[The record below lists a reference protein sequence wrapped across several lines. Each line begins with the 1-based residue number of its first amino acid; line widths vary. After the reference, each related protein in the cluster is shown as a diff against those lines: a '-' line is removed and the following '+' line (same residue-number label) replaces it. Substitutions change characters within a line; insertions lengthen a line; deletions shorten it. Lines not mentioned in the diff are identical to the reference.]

1 MRTLTSVVL
10 RTLQNAFE
18 RKPKRSPRCNRMRK
32 LLHQQLEARRLLT
45 LPATQTFA
53 EGDLV
58 AYNGPTVDL
67 VNDTLSFDAFIDFAG
82 DIDSYYFAPQF
93 NGTYTI
99 DVGDFGN
106 TVDPEVAIYIAS
118 TGARVGYNDDL
129 SAFNDD
135 ARLTLNLTADVR
147 YIIAVAD
154 NPNTTA
160 GNVSII
166 VTAAFRTGSF
176 LLTPDVFGDA
186 TASVL
191 LDVPTDI
198 DYYSITAPADATG
211 GLTVSTSGSTFNH
224 RLALFN
230 SAGTLLQGP
239 LVSLSYSSVDPN
251 AEYRI
256 AVFSNQY
263 ATAGTLNLN
272 IDFAERGAIVTNT
285 LDSGPGSLRQAI
297 LDANAHPNVTGQV
310 DKIAFNIPGA
320 GPHNIA
326 LTTALPTIT
335 EAVDIN
341 GATQPGT
348 LEFPTVAIDGTA
360 LVGSIDGFRITG
372 SNTTIGWLN
381 LRNFPSDG
389 IEVQADDVWL
399 FSNRIGTDWGG
410 IAAMGNKEFGVRIQG
425 GSRNRI
431 DSNVI
436 SANALGGIAIFGDT
450 ADNNEVIENTIGAQ
464 FGGLIALPNAKNGLT
479 ITDGDATIV
488 SDNVISGNTLAGVV
502 LSGSSTGNRVTGN
515 KIGTKVTGNAALP
528 NGGEGIVIQSSG
540 NQIGGN
546 SVALR
551 NVISGNG
558 KTGITISGVAAS
570 NNVIEGNVIG
580 TSVNGNVAIPNTT
593 DGILVINASNTRIG
607 SSTTTATRNVISGNG
622 GSGVTFTQAGTTGGL
637 VVGNFIG
644 VASNGTTP
652 LGNTLNGV
660 SLTSGA
666 TNVQIG
672 GSSALSQNVISAN
685 KSNGI
690 SILANSNNNRV
701 SRNKIG
707 TTVSDA
713 PLGNVGSGIAIQSS
727 GNTIGGANVNFQN
740 VIAGNA
746 NGITVSGAT
755 AINNTIAFNTIGT
768 DTAPNV
774 SRGIQ
779 FLSNASSNT
788 VGPSNSIRRNETGI
802 RINDGSIRNK
812 ITQNSISE
820 NTNLGIDLFPS
831 AGVTANDASDA
842 DTGANLLQNT
852 PVISASPLLIG
863 TNLEIGF
870 RVNSSPTNSAYP
882 LTVEFFVSDG
892 SGEGAKFVAST
903 IYTAANFAAG
913 VKTISFV
920 VTGLG
925 IVAGTSKIVGT
936 STDLNGN
943 SSEFS
948 AQSTVASGA
957 AALSAAALQ
966 SRSSLAAS
974 SDQAAVRTQAVSLI
988 NFINVSGTLNG
999 TVQLSSSGPTAAKHD
1014 VSRDGVVS
1022 PYDLF
1027 LVVQGLQKSR
1037 PTNQAIPSSE
1047 KLVDRAFW
1055 DSVLR
1060 DLDVDDLIEI
1070 KPALAKS
1077 KWLKRH

>member
-1 MRTLTSVVL
+1 
-10 RTLQNAFE
+10 
-18 RKPKRSPRCNRMRK
+18 MRK
-32 LLHQQLEARRLLT
+32 LLHQQLETRRLLT
-45 LPATQTFA
+45 LPATLIFA
-53 EGDLV
+53 EGDTV
-58 AYNGPTVDL
+58 VYNGPTVDL

-82 DIDSYYFAPQF
+82 DTDSFFFAPQF
-93 NGTYTI
+93 SGTYTI

-106 TVDPEVAIYIAS
+106 TVDPEVAVYLAS

-129 SAFNDD
+129 SEFNDD
-135 ARLTLNLTADVR
+135 ARLQLNLTADVR

-160 GNVSII
+160 GNVSIV
-166 VTAAFRTGSF
+166 VTAPFRTGSF
-176 LLTPDVFGDA
+176 ILTPDVFGDA

-191 LDVPTDI
+191 LDVATDI

-211 GLTVSTSGSTFNH
+211 GLTISTSASTTNH

-230 SAGTLLQGP
+230 SAGTLVQGP
-239 LVSLSYSSVDPN
+239 LTSINISNAVPN

-256 AVFSNQY
+256 AVYSNGY
-263 ATAGTLNLN
+263 TTPGSLNLN
-272 IDFAERGAIVTNT
+272 IDFAEQGAVVTNT
-285 LDSGPGSLRQAI
+285 LDSGPGSLRQAM
-297 LDANAHPNVTGQV
+297 LDANAHPNVAGLA
-310 DKIAFNIPGA
+310 DKITFNIPGA
-320 GPHNIA
+320 GPHNIV

-335 EAVDIN
+335 DAVDII
-341 GATQPGT
+341 GGTQPGT
-348 LEFPTVAIDGTA
+348 GATPTVAIDGAA
-360 LVGSIDGFRITG
+360 LAGTIDGFKITASG
-372 SNTTIGWLN
+372 TAIRKLN
-381 LRNFPSDG
+381 VRNFPGDG
-389 IEVQADDVWL
+389 IEIQASSVL
-399 FSNRIGTDWGG
+399 LESNTIGTDWAGLL
-410 IAAMGNKEFGVRIQG
+410 ARGNKDNGVRVVG
-425 GSRNRI
+425 GTGNRI

-436 SANALGGIAIFGDT
+436 SANVLGGIAIVGDT
-450 ADNNEVIENTIGAQ
+450 ADNNEIVGNTIGAQ
-464 FGGLIALPNAKNGLT
+464 FGGLVALPNAKNGLT
-479 ITDGDATIV
+479 VTDGDATVI
-488 SDNVISGNTLAGVV
+488 SNNVISGNTLAGIV
-502 LSGSSTGNRVTGN
+502 LSGSSTGNTVTGN

-528 NGGEGIVIQSSG
+528 NGGEGMLIQSSG

-546 SVALR
+546 LVALR

-558 KTGITISGVAAS
+558 KTGITINGVSAT
-570 NNVIEGNVIG
+570 NNVVEGNVIG

-672 GSSALSQNVISAN
+672 GSGALSQNVISAN

-727 GNTIGGANVNFQN
+727 GNTIGGATASFQN
-740 VIAGNA
+740 IIAGNA
-746 NGITVSGAT
+746 TGITVSGAT
-755 AINNTIAFNTIGT
+755 AISNTIAFNTIGT
-768 DTAPNV
+768 DAAPNAG
-774 SRGIQ
+774 RGIQ

-788 VGPSNSIRRNETGI
+788 VGPSNTIRRNETGI
-802 RINDGSIRNK
+802 RVNDGSIRNN
-812 ITQNSISE
+812 ITRNSISD
-820 NTNLGIDLFPS
+820 NVNLGIDLYPS
-831 AGVTANDASDA
+831 AGVTANDAADA
-842 DTGANLLQNT
+842 DIGGNLLQNT
-852 PVISASPLLIG
+852 PVISGAPLLVG
-863 TNLEIGF
+863 TDLEIGF

-892 SGEGAKFVAST
+892 SGEGAKFIAST
-903 IYTAANFAAG
+903 IYTAANFTAG

-920 VTGLG
+920 SAGLG

-936 STDLNGN
+936 ATDINGN

-966 SRSSLAAS
+966 SRSSLATS
-974 SDQAAVRTQAVSLI
+974 SDQTAVRAQAVSLI
-988 NFINVSGTLNG
+988 NFINVSGTLDG
-999 TVQLSSSGPTAAKHD
+999 TVQLSNFGPTAAKYD
-1014 VSRDGVVS
+1014 VSGDGVVS
-1022 PYDLF
+1022 PYDL
-1027 LVVQGLQKSR
+1027 LIVVQGLQKSH
-1037 PTNQAIPSSE
+1037 PTNQAIPSS
-1047 KLVDRAFW
+1047 KQLVDRDFW

-1070 KPALAKS
+1070 APALAKS
-1077 KWLKRH
+1077 TWLQQH